1 MRPAFWPNTPD
12 ILGGVLRDG
21 PPSAFALRLV
31 LAATL
36 VPTYGVYSGYE
47 LYENAPASETNEE
60 YLHSEKY
67 DITHRDYSME
77 GSLAPLMRTLTALR
91 RCPDGVFPLRA
102 IRFHHSHDDSFLAYT
117 RSPEH
122 DALHLTVVNLCR

>member
-12 ILGGVLRDG
+12 ILGGVLRYG

-60 YLHSEKY
+60 YLHPEKY
-67 DITHRDYSME
+67 ELKPRAYSME
-77 GSLAPLMRTLTALR
+77 GSLAPLMHTLNAMRRRHAEVFSLR
-91 RCPDGVFPLRA
+91 R
-102 IRFHHSHDDSFLAYT
+102 
-117 RSPEH
+117 
-122 DALHLTVVNLCR
+122 